1 MKKIIIIISLSLL
14 ISVMAISA
22 AICADVK
29 NDLQP
34 FPADKS
40 VAVEIKP
47 QSPSTPPAFPTSENM
62 YNYNPLGKPDP
73 FRPFVELEIAAKK
86 KEEKDKKETPSIF
99 PLQRVDVEN
108 FKVVGIAGD
117 EVRRVAIVQ
126 DATKKFYPLFLGT
139 RIGLHNGKVQDILAD
154 RVVVDELQGK
164 KAKRIILKLR
174 KN

>member
-1 MKKIIIIISLSLL
+1 MKKIKITIFLNLL
-14 ISVMAISA
+14 ISVVVISA

-29 NDLQP
+29 NDLP
-34 FPADKS
+34 PVPAGKS
-40 VAVEIKP
+40 ATVEIKP
-47 QSPSTPPAFPTSENM
+47 LYPSTPPAFPTSENM

-86 KEEKDKKETPSIF
+86 KEEKDKKETLSIF

-139 RIGLHNGKVQDILAD
+139 RMGLHSGKVMDILAD
-154 RVVVDELQGK
+154 RVIVDELDGK
-164 KAKRIILKLR
+164 KTKRVILKLR